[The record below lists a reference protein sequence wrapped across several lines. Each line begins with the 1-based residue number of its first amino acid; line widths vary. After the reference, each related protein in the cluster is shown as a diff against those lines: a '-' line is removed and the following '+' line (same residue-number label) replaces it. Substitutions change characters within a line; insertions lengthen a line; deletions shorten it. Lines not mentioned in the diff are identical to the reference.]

1 MRKQDY
7 NLGEDINGGAADNTV
22 AVAEGTADAPYK
34 KRARSPGLNGLF
46 NSKRMEMIRWFI
58 FILLIKLMA
67 EVIHRSRSIDL
78 GGHVEQYDH
87 GTVHPPYPFESE
99 MVEEDGTLDEN
110 ALEDAPHSAVICGAV
125 KEFGHTHLLEQT
137 RNLPDTIV
145 DDMASNEVE
154 HRETVGKEVIYGA
167 SVQHIN
173 LSNLFWQK
181 KRSLTKATK
190 ERMGRQTIS
199 TADYK
204 VEYAKVVKCSKVEW
218 TEDGKVVSG
227 KEDIAKMA

>member
-1 MRKQDY
+1 M
-7 NLGEDINGGAADNTV
+7 LPADNT
-22 AVAEGTADAPYK
+22 VAEGTADAPYK
-34 KRARSPGLNGLF
+34 KHARSPGLNGLF

>member
-1 MRKQDY
+1 MTSSQAHLTKQICIHMQGVAPDMLRRVMRLCA
-7 NLGEDINGGAADNTV
+7 NRIIILGRILTGVLPADNT
-22 AVAEGTADAPYK
+22 VAEGTADAPYK
-34 KRARSPGLNGLF
+34 KHARSPGLNGLF

-145 DDMASNEVE
+145 NGRDDMASNEVE
-154 HRETVGKEVIYGA
+154 HRETVGKEVISATYQSQQPLLAEETVAYQSNQRAYG
-167 SVQHIN
+167 SPNN
-173 LSNLFWQK
+173 LN
-181 KRSLTKATK
+181 
-190 ERMGRQTIS
+190 
-199 TADYK
+199 
-204 VEYAKVVKCSKVEW
+204 C
-218 TEDGKVVSG
+218 
-227 KEDIAKMA
+227 